1 MAGLCFDTHNHVNDG
16 LYGAHLFGAGV
27 ICSCE
32 VLSVILV
39 CGDDRQSGLLGMK
52 QLDELEKN
60 DCSFKC
66 LYFSRNLK
74 WIIMS

>member
-1 MAGLCFDTHNHVNDG
+1 MAGLCFDTHDHVNDG

-52 QLDELEKN
+52 QLDEKMIARSN
-60 DCSFKC
+60 VSI
-66 LYFSRNLK
+66 SHAT
-74 WIIMS
+74 